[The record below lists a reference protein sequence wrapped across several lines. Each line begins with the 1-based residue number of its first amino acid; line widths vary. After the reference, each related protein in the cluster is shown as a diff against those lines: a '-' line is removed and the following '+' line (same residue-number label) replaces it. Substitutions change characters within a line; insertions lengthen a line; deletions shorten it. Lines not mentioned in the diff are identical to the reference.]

1 MSADL
6 EQVFSQ
12 NQSGLAAHP
21 EQALVTFGAESRGLD
36 GLHRRVNI
44 RDFSIEVDEPPLLGG
59 TDRAAN
65 PVEYA
70 LAALATCQEITYRL
84 HAAALG
90 IPLTEVSVRLEG
102 DLDLRGFFRAADG
115 VRPGF
120 TEIRGHVRFDTT
132 ASPEELER
140 LKEVVD
146 AHCPVLDLF
155 RNATPVKL
163 EISQSTGP
171 QVRGK
176 LAA

>member
-1 MSADL
+1 MSSDL
-6 EQVFSQ
+6 EHVFVQTQSALSQ
-12 NQSGLAAHP
+12 NP
-21 EQALVTFGAESRGLD
+21 EQGLVTFAAESRGQG
-36 GLHRRVNI
+36 GLYRRVSI
-44 RDFSIEVDEPPLLGG
+44 RDFTVDVDEPPLLGG

-90 IPLTEVSVRLEG
+90 IPLNDVSVRLEG
-102 DLDLRGFFRAADG
+102 DLDLCGFFRAADG

-120 TEIRGHVRFDTT
+120 KEMRGTVQFDST
-132 ASPEELER
+132 ASPEDLKR

-155 RNATPVKL
+155 RNPTSVKL
-163 EISQSTGP
+163 DIAEP
-171 QVRGK
+171 AADK
-176 LAA
+176 LVA